1 MDDRTYGPSDGGMRF
16 DDFDESGEPRE
27 PREPAGPG
35 ERRGPGR
42 GSDSGSGPDSDS
54 TFDFEALARSLEGGD
69 GASAGV
75 PLIVAGGVFLAL
87 TVLAFV
93 YDWPLWAT
101 ALCVL
106 ALVAVAAAGMLRRP
120 PVAPLEL
127 TSSER
132 DRVRRV
138 LGEHGVRPA
147 VALVRA
153 LYPGESSAAAVKTVR
168 LLLERR

>member
-1 MDDRTYGPSDGGMRF
+1 MRF
-16 DDFDESGEPRE
+16 DDFDESGEPRG

-93 YDWPLWAT
+93 YGWPLWAIIP
-101 ALCVL
+101 CIL
-106 ALVAVAAAGMLRRP
+106 ALIILVGAGFLRRP

>member
-1 MDDRTYGPSDGGMRF
+1 MRF

-93 YDWPLWAT
+93 YGCPLWAT

-127 TSSER
+127 TSS
-132 DRVRRV
+132 VSRRACS
-138 LGEHGVRPA
+138 R
-147 VALVRA
+147 
-153 LYPGESSAAAVKTVR
+153 
-168 LLLERR
+168 

>member
-1 MDDRTYGPSDGGMRF
+1 MDDRTYGPSDGSMRF
-16 DDFDESGEPRE
+16 GDFDEFGEPQESRE
-27 PREPAGPG
+27 SSVPAGSG
-35 ERRGPGR
+35 KRRGPGR
-42 GSDSGSGPDSDS
+42 GSDSDS

-75 PLIVAGGVFLAL
+75 PLIAAGGVFLAL

-93 YDWPLWAT
+93 YGWPLWAT